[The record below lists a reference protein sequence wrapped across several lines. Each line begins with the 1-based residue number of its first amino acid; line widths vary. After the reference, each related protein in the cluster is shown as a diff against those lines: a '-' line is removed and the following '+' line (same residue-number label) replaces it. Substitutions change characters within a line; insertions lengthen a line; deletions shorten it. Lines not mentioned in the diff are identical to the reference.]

1 MTEKRAKEIR
11 EGLNVCCTW
20 VEFILGDMRKGYE
33 TDRRKEC
40 DKCPYRDPEDPAGL
54 NCGERLMHDACELIG
69 DLQREIR
76 KLRTEADFLRGQ
88 LTLMESEAKR
98 IP

>member
-11 EGLNVCCTW
+11 EGLNICCTW
-20 VEFILGDMRKGYE
+20 AEFILGDIRKGCGTE
-33 TDRRKEC
+33 RRKEC
-40 DKCPYRDPEDPAGL
+40 EKCPYRDPEDPAGL

-76 KLRTEADFLRGQ
+76 KLRTEADSLRGQ

>member
-20 VEFILGDMRKGYE
+20 VEFVYGDRRKDSE
-33 TDRRKEC
+33 ICRRKEC
-40 DKCPYRDPEDPAGL
+40 DKCPYRDPKDPAGL

-76 KLRTEADFLRGQ
+76 KLKTELNILRNE
-88 LTLMESEAKR
+88 LVTMESEAKR

>member
-20 VEFILGDMRKGYE
+20 VEFILGDMRKGCK
-33 TDRRKEC
+33 TDIRKEC
-40 DKCPYRDPEDPAGL
+40 DKCPYRDPNDPAGL

-76 KLRTEADFLRGQ
+76 KLRTEVDFLRGQ

>member
-1 MTEKRAKEIR
+1 MAEQRAEKIR

-20 VEFILGDMRKGYE
+20 VEFVYGDMRKDYE
-33 TDRRKEC
+33 VDRRKDCE
-40 DKCPYRDPEDPAGL
+40 KCPYRDPGDPAGL

-69 DLQREIR
+69 DLQRKIR
-76 KLRTEADFLRGQ
+76 KLRAEVDFLRGQ

>member
-1 MTEKRAKEIR
+1 MTEQKNGRSEQIR
-11 EGLNVCCTW
+11 KALDVCCTW
-20 VEFILGDMRKGYE
+20 VEYVNG
-33 TDRRKEC
+33 DRRKDC
-40 DKCPYRDPEDPAGL
+40 DNCPYRDPADPAGL

-76 KLRTEADFLRGQ
+76 KLKTELNILRNEPVI
-88 LTLMESEAKR
+88 MESEAKR